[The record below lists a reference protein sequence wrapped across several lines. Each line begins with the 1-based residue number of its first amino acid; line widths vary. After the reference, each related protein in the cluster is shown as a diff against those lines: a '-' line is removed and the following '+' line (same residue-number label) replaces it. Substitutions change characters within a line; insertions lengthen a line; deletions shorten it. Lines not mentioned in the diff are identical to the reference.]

1 MLSLHSF
8 KQRVLLKGV
17 HETGRVLHRLG
28 YEINK
33 PPEKAW
39 LEWQERTTTAARR
52 RILPKFDID
61 LVVDIGAN
69 MGQYGHSI
77 REIGYR
83 GPIVSFEPQRACMPK
98 LKAAALAD
106 GNWKVFNLALGAAEG
121 ELELHVAG
129 NSLSSSLLPMLESHA
144 AAAPESRYVATEIT
158 PVRTIDME
166 LSVAPYASAKSIWLK
181 IDTQGYEWP
190 VLEGATETLKRC
202 SVLEVE
208 LSFHPLYEG
217 QRLFPEIVAEL
228 DKRGFALHSMDE
240 VFVEPATQRL
250 LQVDGVFVRMPS

>member
-8 KQRVLLKGV
+8 KQRALLKGV
-17 HETGRVLHRLG
+17 HETGRILRRLG
-28 YEINK
+28 YEIHK
-33 PPEKAW
+33 APEKAW

-52 RILPKFDID
+52 RILPKFSID

-69 MGQYGHSI
+69 TGQYGHSI
-77 REIGYR
+77 REIGYH

-98 LKAAALAD
+98 LQAAASAD
-106 GNWKVFNLALGAAEG
+106 GNWNASNLALGAAEG

-129 NSLSSSLLPMLESHA
+129 NSLSSSLLPMLESHR
-144 AAAPESRYVATEIT
+144 AAAPESGYVATQTT
-158 PVRTIDME
+158 PVRTIDAE
-166 LSVAPYASAKSIWLK
+166 LSVATYAKAKSIWLK

-217 QRLFPEIVAEL
+217 QRLFPEIVAAL

-250 LQVDGVFVRMPS
+250 LQVDGIFVRMPN